1 MTVEHC
7 NTCLFYMDVGG
18 PIGVCRRFPQ
28 FQNRSK
34 MEWCGEHSGLL
45 KLPVV
50 EKQQIDEV
58 KRRGRPKKEVSNDQA
73 SE

>member
-1 MTVEHC
+1 MSADNC
-7 NTCLFYMDVGG
+7 NSCIYYMDVGG

-34 MEWCGEHSGLL
+34 MEWCGEHSSMLV
-45 KLPVV
+45 LPVV
-50 EKQQIDEV
+50 EKQQTDEI
-58 KRRGRPKKEVSNDQA
+58 KRRGRPKKEVSDVQA